1 MENRPAVAR
10 RRVWERR
17 AWLRA
22 GGRGP
27 PGYTVPPTHL
37 KDAHVHT
44 EHAQVACL
52 IQPRGCARALVLGR
66 SVWPSLY
73 VSWRSCE
80 YLFQNKS

>member
-1 MENRPAVAR
+1 MVKLVDGAS
-10 RRVWERR
+10 
-17 AWLRA
+17 WLH
-22 GGRGP
+22 
-27 PGYTVPPTHL
+27 TVPPTHL

-73 VSWRSCE
+73 VSGAPVNIYFKIRVNNRNPFHEDPAS
-80 YLFQNKS
+80 S